1 MTAVAIAIASVC
13 IIVAAFYAIVL
24 SKTEEPELTNEQLAE
39 MSVDRKW
46 WHAN

>member
-1 MTAVAIAIASVC
+1 MTAVAIVIASTC
-13 IIVAAFYAIVL
+13 IIVAAFYAKIL
-24 SKTEEPELTNEQLAE
+24 SKAEEPDLTDEELAE